1 MIIPEG
7 TARTRIIDLP
17 GGWFVSLSFTGLCA
31 GALLELGAIFSCA
44 GLVLSFSVKMHFLFI
59 SLLLIGSSAAAEQK
73 VSVDGYCL
81 SL

>member
-17 GGWFVSLSFTGLCA
+17 GGGPVSLSFTGLCA